1 MRGGRREG
9 EGGLEG
15 VGLERVLEGE
25 QERELERVLEGEMEG
40 VCREELER
48 PLKLLCR
55 SDQNILRNL
64 WFTMIIYQVFIN
76 TKLS

>member
-1 MRGGRREG
+1 MEG

-15 VGLERVLEGE
+15 GGLERVLEGE
-25 QERELERVLEGEMEG
+25 QEGELEG

-55 SDQNILRNL
+55 SDQNIFRNL

-76 TKLS
+76 IKSS

>member
-15 VGLERVLEGE
+15 GGL
-25 QERELERVLEGEMEG
+25 ERELERVLEG

-64 WFTMIIYQVFIN
+64 WFTMIIYQVLIN